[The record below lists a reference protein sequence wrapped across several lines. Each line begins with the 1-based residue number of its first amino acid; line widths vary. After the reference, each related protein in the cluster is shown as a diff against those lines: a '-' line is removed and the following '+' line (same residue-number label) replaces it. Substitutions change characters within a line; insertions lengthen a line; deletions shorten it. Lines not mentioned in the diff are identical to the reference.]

1 MLRVKGYGRLLG
13 RRRPLTKQVGGMNVK
28 NVKKIIL
35 FAVVVL
41 MLGLFVFAEGVANPD
56 TLIEETIG
64 TIPSLDPAW
73 CYDTA
78 SVEAVSQMYDNLIQ
92 YDATSLTKYLPMIST
107 NVPSVADGTIL
118 DNGKT
123 YVFHIRKGVKFHNGD
138 VLTPQDVK
146 YSFERLLV
154 LDRSGGAAWMIAEA
168 LFPTI
173 NGNYVDSITQWA
185 EKFAGVKWKEM
196 FNENGTLKSQY
207 EDAIVK
213 TFELMDKDFEIKG
226 NTLIIHLPHPYP
238 PFLSMIAHYAGWT
251 SIEDKKWAVEN
262 GAWPGTAKDW
272 WKYNNPTR
280 EKDPLYSIENGSGPF
295 MLERWSR
302 GREIVFKRFD
312 DYWNTPAKIKYAV
325 IRRVSEF
332 TTRKLDLQR
341 GNADIIY
348 VPEQYM
354 AQVEKMSGVR
364 VLKGFPTLEIVSG
377 FFNFNVNAKG
387 KSLIGSGKLDGNGVP
402 PDFFSD
408 INVRKAFEYLFPYEK
423 YINEVWNGE
432 GMIPNSCIP
441 KGLLGY
447 SEDVPSYNY
456 NLEKATEYFKKAYN
470 GELWKKGFKFTIVY
484 NTGNQQRRLACE
496 MIKFY
501 ARKINPKFQINVVSE
516 LWASYLDDVFAGR
529 LPFFVMGWTADYPD
543 AYDFAQP
550 FLSSFGTY
558 GAFLGK
564 NFRKLAQKEFNPL
577 IVASMKTSVPEER
590 AKIYKELATRAH
602 NYAVELYMIQ
612 PYGHHVER
620 TWVKGWYYNP
630 MSLMAGLDFYKLSK

>member
-1 MLRVKGYGRLLG
+1 
-13 RRRPLTKQVGGMNVK
+13 MNL
-28 NVKKIIL
+28 KKIVF
-35 FAVVVL
+35 FALIVISLGVL
-41 MLGLFVFAEGVANPD
+41 VLASAVANPD

-92 YDATSLTKYLPMIST
+92 YNGTSLTSYLPMLST
-107 NVPSVADGTIL
+107 NVPSVEEGTIK

-123 YVFHIRKGVKFHNGD
+123 CVFHIRKGVQFHNGD
-138 VLTPQDVK
+138 ILTPEDVK
-146 YSFERLLV
+146 YSLERLLI
-154 LDRSGGAAWMIAEA
+154 LDRSGGAAWMVAEA

-173 NGNYVDSITQWA
+173 NGNYVDSITQWTV
-185 EKFAGVKWKEM
+185 KYAGVKKWDDM
-196 FNENGTLKSQY
+196 FLNGKLKPEY
-207 EDAIVK
+207 KDAMLK
-213 TFELMDKDFEIKG
+213 TFNLLDKVFEING
-226 NTLIIHLPHPYP
+226 NDLIIRLPHSYP
-238 PFLSMIAHYAGWT
+238 PFLSMLAHYAGWT
-251 SIEDKKWAVEN
+251 SVEDKKWAIDN
-262 GAWPGTAKDW
+262 GAWPGTADTW
-272 WKYNNPTR
+272 WKYYNPTR
-280 EKDPLYSIENGSGPF
+280 EKDPLFSIENGSGPF
-295 MLERWSR
+295 MLSRWER
-302 GREIVFKRFD
+302 GRQIVFERFD
-312 DYWNTPAKIKYAV
+312 NYWAGPAKIRYA
-325 IRRVSEF
+325 IIKRVSEF

-341 GNADIIY
+341 GNADIVY

-354 AQVEKMSGVR
+354 SQVEGMRGVR

-387 KSLIGSGKLDGNGVP
+387 KSFIGSGKLDGNGIP
-402 PDFFSD
+402 PNFFSD

-423 YINEVWNGE
+423 YIDQVWNGE

-447 SEDVPSYNY
+447 SKEVPSYDFD
-456 NLEKATEYFKKAYN
+456 LKKATEYFKKAYN
-470 GELWKKGFKFTIVY
+470 GELWKKGFKVTIVY
-484 NTGNQQRRLACE
+484 NTGNEQRRIACE
-496 MIKFY
+496 MIKYY
-501 ARKINPKFQINVVSE
+501 AAKINPKFKISVTGE

-558 GAFLGK
+558 GNFLGD
-564 NFRKLAQKEFNPL
+564 NFKKLATKEFNPL
-577 IVASMKTSVPEER
+577 IVASMKTSVPEKR
-590 AKIYKELATRAH
+590 AKIYRELTQKAH
-602 NYAVELYMIQ
+602 DYAVELYIVQ
-612 PYGHHVER
+612 PMDHHVER

>member
-1 MLRVKGYGRLLG
+1 MKKMLF
-13 RRRPLTKQVGGMNVK
+13 LTA
-28 NVKKIIL
+28 IIL
-35 FAVVVL
+35 MMGVFIFASG
-41 MLGLFVFAEGVANPD
+41 MANPD
-56 TLIEETIG
+56 TIIEETTG

-92 YDATSLTKYLPMIST
+92 YDGTSLKNYLPMIST
-107 NVPSVADGTIL
+107 NVPSVKDGTIL

-138 VLTPQDVK
+138 ILTPEDVK

-173 NGNYVDSITQWA
+173 DGNYVDSITQWA
-185 EKFAGVKWKEM
+185 EKFAGVKWKDM
-196 FNENGTLKSQY
+196 FDENKMLKPQY
-207 EDAIVK
+207 KDAIVK
-213 TFELMDKDFEIKG
+213 TFKLMDKDFEING
-226 NTLIIHLPHPYP
+226 DTLIIHLPHPYP
-238 PFLSMIAHYAGWT
+238 PFLSMLAHYAGWT
-251 SIEDKKWAVEN
+251 SIEDKEWAIKN
-262 GAWPGTAKDW
+262 GAWPGTAENW

-295 MLERWSR
+295 MLDRWTR

-312 DYWNTPAKIKYAV
+312 GYWNTPAKVKYA
-325 IRRVSEF
+325 IIKRVPEF

-341 GNADIIY
+341 GNTDIIY

-354 AQVEKMSGVR
+354 SQVEKMDGVR

-387 KSLIGSGKLDGNGVP
+387 KSLIGSGKLDGNGIP

-447 SEDVPSYNY
+447 SKDVPSYDY
-456 NLEKATEYFKKAYN
+456 NLQKATEYFKKAYN

-501 ARKINPKFQINVVSE
+501 ARKINPKFQINVASE

-564 NFRKLAQKEFNPL
+564 NFKKLAKKEFNPL
-577 IVASMKTSVPEER
+577 IVASMKTSIPEER
-590 AKIYKELATRAH
+590 AQLYKELATKAH
-602 NYAVELYMIQ
+602 DYAVELYMIQ
-612 PYGHHVER
+612 PFDHHVER

>member
-1 MLRVKGYGRLLG
+1 M
-13 RRRPLTKQVGGMNVK
+13 
-28 NVKKIIL
+28 KKIVLLTLLVASLSIL
-35 FAVVVL
+35 VL
-41 MLGLFVFAEGVANPD
+41 ANAVANPD
-56 TLIEETIG
+56 TLIEETTG

-73 CYDTA
+73 CYDNA

-92 YDATSLTKYLPMIST
+92 YNGTSLTSYLPMLST
-107 NVPSVADGTIL
+107 NVPSTEEGTIK

-123 YVFHIRKGVKFHNGD
+123 YVFHIRKGVQFHNGD
-138 VLTPQDVK
+138 ILTPEDVK
-146 YSFERLLV
+146 YSLERLLV

-173 NGNYVDSITQWA
+173 NGNYVDSITQWVM
-185 EKFAGVKWKEM
+185 KYAGVKKWNDM
-196 FNENGTLKSQY
+196 FSNGKLKSEY
-207 EDAIVK
+207 EDAMLK
-213 TFELMDKDFEIKG
+213 AFNLMDKVFEIKG
-226 NTLIIHLPHPYP
+226 NELIIHLPHPYP
-238 PFLSMIAHYAGWT
+238 PFLSMLAHYAGWT
-251 SIEDKKWAVEN
+251 GVTDKKWAIDN
-262 GAWPGTAKDW
+262 GAWPGTADTW
-272 WKYNNPTR
+272 WKYYNPTR
-280 EKDPLYSIENGSGPF
+280 EKDPLFSIENGSGPF
-295 MLERWSR
+295 TLSRWQK
-302 GREIVFKRFD
+302 GRQIVFERFD
-312 DYWNTPAKIKYAV
+312 SYWAGPAKIKYAV
-325 IRRVSEF
+325 IKRVSEF

-354 AQVEKMSGVR
+354 SLVEGMDGVR

-387 KSLIGSGKLDGNGVP
+387 KSFIGSGKLDGNGVP

-423 YINEVWNGE
+423 YINQVWNGE
-432 GMIPNSCIP
+432 GIIPNSCIP

-447 SEDVPSYNY
+447 SKEVPSYDFD
-456 NLEKATEYFKKAYN
+456 LAKATEYFKKAYN
-470 GELWKKGFKFTIVY
+470 GELWKKGFKVTIVY
-484 NTGNQQRRLACE
+484 NTGNEQRRIACE
-496 MIKFY
+496 MIKHY
-501 ARKINPKFQINVVSE
+501 AAKINPKFKVSVIGE

-543 AYDFAQP
+543 AYDFVQP

-558 GAFLGK
+558 GKFLGD
-564 NFRKLAQKEFNPL
+564 NFRKFAAKELNPL

-590 AKIYKELATRAH
+590 AKIYKELAQKAH
-602 NYAVELYMIQ
+602 DYAMELYMVQ
-612 PYGHHVER
+612 PMGHHVER